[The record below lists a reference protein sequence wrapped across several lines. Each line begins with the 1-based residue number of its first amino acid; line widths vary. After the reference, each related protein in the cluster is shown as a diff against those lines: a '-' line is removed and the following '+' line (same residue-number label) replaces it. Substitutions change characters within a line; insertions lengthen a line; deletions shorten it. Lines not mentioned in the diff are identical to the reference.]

1 MLRAVETWL
10 RLTSHGFYFLP
21 SPWTHF
27 LALGL
32 GQWKKQQPREGETER
47 KGRERGWREEERG
60 GGKKQQ
66 LDSGIKT
73 GANPRCIVQHYPL
86 PLLSLTL
93 PSGLYGETFRRQWL
107 LFVRLCS
114 H

>member
-10 RLTSHGFYFLP
+10 RLTSQGFYFLP

-60 GGKKQQ
+60 GKKSSSWT
-66 LDSGIKT
+66 LELKPELIPAALFNT
-73 GANPRCIVQHYPL
+73 TL
-86 PLLSLTL
+86 FLFSL
-93 PSGLYGETFRRQWL
+93 
-107 LFVRLCS
+107 
-114 H
+114 